1 MAVLFKFN
9 HVNLEKKWSGTFWY
23 SFPVSAKWSCSQC
36 CNAWT
41 VDFRPWNTNHHYS
54 RQTEDTFTR
63 SSSSRYSNTSGQ
75 EKSRTSVIFTT
86 LVGAPRTKEMHEIDA
101 YVIEISWAGFL
112 FRFVQNSHLVIG
124 GILCSISDRL
134 QLSLFSFKDFGGLIV
149 VNQVFWSFFR
159 INFLFKRA
167 KWITGKL
174 SQKIMI
180 LFTWVYWNMWD
191 AIVHYILFPE
201 RDWVNHV
208 EVKDQG
214 PNASSLIL
222 V

>member
-1 MAVLFKFN
+1 MSTLRRNEAALSDTAFLYRLNGVA
-9 HVNLEKKWSGTFWY
+9 H
-23 SFPVSAKWSCSQC
+23 
-36 CNAWT
+36 NAAML
-41 VDFRPWNTNHHYS
+41 
-54 RQTEDTFTR
+54 
-63 SSSSRYSNTSGQ
+63 GQ
-75 EKSRTSVIFTT
+75 LTSVLEIQITT
-86 LVGAPRTKEMHEIDA
+86 IQDKQRIHSLDLLAQDTQTLAAKKRAELQSFLPLVGVPRTKEMHEIDA
-101 YVIEISWAGFL
+101 YMIEISCAGFL
-112 FRFVQNSHLVIG
+112 FWFAQNSHLVIG

-134 QLSLFSFKDFGGLIV
+134 QLSLFSFKDSGGLIV
-149 VNQVFWSFFR
+149 VNQIFWSFFR

-191 AIVHYILFPE
+191 VIVHYILFPE

-208 EVKDQG
+208 QVKDQG

>member
-1 MAVLFKFN
+1 MSTLRRNEVALSDTAFLYWLNGV
-9 HVNLEKKWSGTFWY
+9 
-23 SFPVSAKWSCSQC
+23 AR
-36 CNAWT
+36 NAAML
-41 VDFRPWNTNHHYS
+41 
-54 RQTEDTFTR
+54 RQL
-63 SSSSRYSNTSGQ
+63 
-75 EKSRTSVIFTT
+75 TSVLEIQIATIQDKQRIHSLDLLAQDTQT
-86 LVGAPRTKEMHEIDA
+86 LAAKKRAELQSFLPRLLVHREQKKCMRSMHTWLKSLA
-101 YVIEISWAGFL
+101 RGSK
-112 FRFVQNSHLVIG
+112 NSHLVIG
-124 GILCSISDRL
+124 GILCSVSDRL
-134 QLSLFSFKDFGGLIV
+134 QLSLFSFKDCGGLIV

-159 INFLFKRA
+159 INFLFKHG

-208 EVKDQG
+208 QVKDQG